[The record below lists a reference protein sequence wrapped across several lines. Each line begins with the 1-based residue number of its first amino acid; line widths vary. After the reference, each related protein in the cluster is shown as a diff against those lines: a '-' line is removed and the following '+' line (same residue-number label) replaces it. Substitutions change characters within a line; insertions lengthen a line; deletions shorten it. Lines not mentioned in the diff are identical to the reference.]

1 MYFNLKVNF
10 FFLFFLSSFGVS
22 RNFISN
28 ISVSWLKPLT
38 EGIFPKA
45 AINAHSRANSEVQ
58 MVIPRCHGGSV
69 RRAVHLTAPHNNS
82 THRVPGLNKLSNS
95 VRLAEGKA
103 YK

>member
-10 FFLFFLSSFGVS
+10 FFSFFLSPFGVS

-28 ISVSWLKPLT
+28 MSVSWLKPLT

-45 AINAHSRANSEVQ
+45 AINAHSRANSEVK

-69 RRAVHLTAPHNNS
+69 RRAVHLNTPQHPWGAGFDS
-82 THRVPGLNKLSNS
+82 QAIVLDLLIADVK
-95 VRLAEGKA
+95 K
-103 YK
+103 